1 LSEVPSLGL
10 GFITVS
16 DGTVLKLKISIVDIK
31 EIGFSPFG
39 GINFDVKAIGGVAT
53 YTVPEELKKAVAD
66 KPIAPPEPP
75 LDGWEILEI
84 KEQKPAMIEEVVD
97 TSKGKYVVRVI
108 GDAVMV
114 ARNMK
119 YRTPLNE
126 PIYWVSWVYKI
137 SWKPIK
143 SEK

>member
-1 LSEVPSLGL
+1 MSEHPSPGL

-16 DGTVLKLKISIVDIK
+16 DGTILKLKISIVDIK
-31 EIGFSPFG
+31 EAGFSPFG
-39 GINFDVKAIGGVAT
+39 GINFDVKAIGGVST

-84 KEQKPAMIEEVVD
+84 KEQKPAVIEEVVD
-97 TSKGKYVVRVI
+97 ASKGKYAVRVVS
-108 GDAVMV
+108 DAVMV

-119 YRTPLNE
+119 YRTLLSE
-126 PIYWVSWVYKI
+126 PVYWVSWVFKI

-143 SEK
+143 SEE